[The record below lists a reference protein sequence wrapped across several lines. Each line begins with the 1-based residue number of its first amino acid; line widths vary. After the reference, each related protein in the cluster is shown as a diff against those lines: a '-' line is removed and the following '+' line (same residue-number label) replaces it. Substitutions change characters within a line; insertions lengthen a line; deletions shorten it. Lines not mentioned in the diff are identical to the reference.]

1 MNINSE
7 HESIDA
13 HMNLLLATL
22 SKTEFKRILPH
33 LQLVNLEL
41 GQCLCESGEQMN
53 SVYFPI
59 TAIVSLLYNMENG
72 SSGEIAFVG
81 NDGVVGISVF
91 MGGKSTT
98 NRAVVQS
105 RGYAYKMNSSFLQ
118 SEFNRS
124 SNLQHVLLL
133 YTMALFA
140 QVTQT
145 AACNRYH
152 TVDQQLCRWLLMS
165 LDRLPTNE
173 LVMTQELISNMLGVR
188 REGVTVAA
196 ENLQKAGLI
205 TYHRGHITILDRS
218 GLEERVCECYENVKK
233 EVTRLFETDSD

>member
-1 MNINSE
+1 MNINSDQ
-7 HESIDA
+7 ESIDA

-22 SKTEFKRILPH
+22 SKTEFNRILPH
-33 LQLVNLEL
+33 LQLVNLKL
-41 GQCLCESGEQMN
+41 GQCLCESGEQMS

-81 NDGVVGISVF
+81 NDGVVGISVY

-105 RGYAYKMNSSFLQ
+105 SGYAYKLNGSFLK

-124 SNLQHVLLL
+124 GNLQHVLLL
-133 YTMALFA
+133 YTMALFT

-152 TVDQQLCRWLLMS
+152 TVDQQLCRWLLLS
-165 LDRLPTNE
+165 LDRLPSNE
-173 LVMTQELISNMLGVR
+173 LEMTQELISNMLGVR

-205 TYHRGHITILDRS
+205 TYHRGHITIIDRE
-218 GLEERVCECYENVKK
+218 GLEERVCECYEIVNK
-233 EVTRLFETDSD
+233 EVARLFEIDRE